1 MRRLVEALKEQGAL
15 IGSVVLLWR
24 GIEIVDSL
32 LLADSL
38 QTHGIRPRTA
48 AGLEGIALAPFLHG
62 GFLHLAANT
71 VPFVVLGWVLL
82 LSGYGRF
89 FAVTAIAA
97 LVGGLGT
104 WLVGGGGTN
113 HIGASGVVFGYL
125 GYLLFA
131 GVYRRSLR
139 TILTSIVIGLSY
151 GGMVLGVLPGVPGIS
166 WEGHLFGFLGGWLAA
181 FLLARAEREPP
192 QTA

>member
-15 IGSVVLLWR
+15 IGAMVLLGW
-24 GIEIVDSL
+24 GIELLDSL

-38 QTHGIRPRTA
+38 QAHGIRPRSVS
-48 AGLEGIALAPFLHG
+48 GLQGIVFAPFLHG

-71 VPFVVLGWVLL
+71 VPFVVLGWVVL

-89 FAVTAIAA
+89 FAVTLIAA
-97 LVGGLGT
+97 LIGGIGT

-131 GVYRRSLR
+131 GVYQRSLR
-139 TILTSIVIGLSY
+139 TILTSVVIGLSY

-181 FLLARAEREPP
+181 FLLARPKREPVEN
-192 QTA
+192 A